1 MCLRLKKCPCS
12 VFCLLAGSSDL
23 KEKAIVSASNLWFI
37 ETNRVSMNTVK
48 RHWNWNSEHKVV
60 ANTDPEQ
67 KVIFQWGATLE
78 QAEDLFADQEWASWT
93 CAEFGYLSDFT
104 QIPSPDPFSCKW
116 SPVPFISANK
126 RTRKLNI
133 CNLQHRISCKWQD
146 YFVQYHVLCDL
157 RCLAVITVDT
167 DENRKGLCNIIARPP
182 PRATLCGQGLT
193 QTTKLN
199 SHAAIALQFCAGGAS
214 QNTIA
219 IEVRNIQL
227 TWSNWWCILPG
238 VWPFV
243 VLSGQGRFPR
253 GYIASGVHNLPTSI
267 SSLFFT
273 LFMMPVTICLM
284 SSCTS
289 SIDLLASIVWQK
301 DGCKNDLLK
310 EHFAL
315 CDVMGCR
322 NMTCLNLW
330 RSSPSSL
337 VPPTACSSQQPA
349 PGNPCDRIF
358 HPQTRVFS
366 QPLLHLASDTT
377 QRLASEVQLQDF
389 CTIPSPYPVQK
400 LDSVTLNADLFR
412 SQLLCIVEK
421 WVKLPR

>member
-167 DENRKGLCNIIARPP
+167 DEKRTGLCNIIARPP
-182 PRATLCGQGLT
+182 PPRHTVWPGLDSDHEIELTRSNCPAVLCRRRFT
-193 QTTKLN
+193 EHN
-199 SHAAIALQFCAGGAS
+199 CNWGAKHP
-214 QNTIA
+214 TDMK
-219 IEVRNIQL
+219 QL
-227 TWSNWWCILPG
+227 MVYFTWS
-238 VWPFV
+238 
-243 VLSGQGRFPR
+243 
-253 GYIASGVHNLPTSI
+253 
-267 SSLFFT
+267 
-273 LFMMPVTICLM
+273 VTICGSFRTRTL
-284 SSCTS
+284 SAWVHCFRCPQFANFNLFPVLHVVYDASYNLLDVFVHLFDRFAGINRLAKRWLQERFVERTLCTLWC
-289 SIDLLASIVWQK
+289 DGLQK
-301 DGCKNDLLK
+301 YDMF
-310 EHFAL
+310 E
-315 CDVMGCR
+315 
-322 NMTCLNLW
+322 
-330 RSSPSSL
+330 L
-337 VPPTACSSQQPA
+337 VTQLTFQSCSS
-349 PGNPCDRIF
+349 N
-358 HPQTRVFS
+358 S
-366 QPLLHLASDTT
+366 L
-377 QRLASEVQLQDF
+377 
-389 CTIPSPYPVQK
+389 
-400 LDSVTLNADLFR
+400 
-412 SQLLCIVEK
+412 
-421 WVKLPR
+421 